1 MSTESRLARLGLL
14 HLKDKPEELYRR
26 LEEMVKEDEA
36 ELERNRALPSE
47 PPAEQSQEE
56 SK

>member
-36 ELERNRALPSE
+36 ELERHRKRPSE
-47 PPAEQSQEE
+47 PPTEQSQDE